1 MKKLIVLCGTKQSG
15 KTSSAAVF
23 MGYYLTQIGV
33 IPNFNISPNNEIY
46 ITHEDK
52 KFDFDIES
60 QDPAMKNWLNDVVYP
75 HVKNVGFAD
84 TLKEVVSKQF
94 GISEH
99 LMWGTNEEKNSPT
112 HIELDNIRPLLSEK
126 RREEFSEVENRP
138 VTIRELLEI
147 FGTDICRRIDPE
159 CHIRSAFNNLE
170 RSGTEIGIITDCRF
184 ANEFNYCKNFK
195 RKNKGV
201 KCKLIKLDRRPFS
214 SNAESEQGLPEIN
227 DKQYDHVF
235 YNKEISFTDKSQ
247 EVINYFIETNFLA
260 VSNVKVQ
267 HAG

>member
-15 KTSSAAVF
+15 KTSSAAVI

-33 IPNFNISPNNEIY
+33 IPNFNISPENDIY

-52 KFDFDIES
+52 RFDFNIES
-60 QDPAMKNWLNDVVYP
+60 QDPSFKNWLQDVVYP

-94 GISEH
+94 GIPEE
-99 LMWGTNEEKNSPT
+99 LMWGTNDEKNSPT
-112 HIELDNIRPLLSEK
+112 HIELDNIRPLLSKK
-126 RREEFSEVENRP
+126 RKAEFAKTENRP
-138 VTIRELLEI
+138 VTVREMLEI
-147 FGTDICRRIDPE
+147 FGTDICRQIDPE

-170 RSGTEIGIITDCRF
+170 QSGTEIGIITDCRF
-184 ANEFNYCKNFK
+184 ANEFLYCKNFK
-195 RKNKGV
+195 KRNKDIKCFLV
-201 KCKLIKLDRRPFS
+201 KMTRQPFTS
-214 SNAESEQGLPEIN
+214 SALSEQGLPEIN
-227 DKQYDHVF
+227 LSQYDMVF
-235 YNKEISFTDKSQ
+235 DNADKDFAVKSQ
-247 EVINYFIETNFLA
+247 EVINYFIEKNVLA